1 MIEWLKQRSE
11 LKISI
16 ITVCFNSQATIAQTL
31 QSVAMQ
37 CWPDIEHIIIDGA
50 STDDTVKIIE
60 QNTHANLRLISEPD
74 YGIYDAMNKGLAL
87 ATGDYVAFLNSDD
100 LYSRSDAIRLVVE
113 KAIGTGADCIMGNVQ
128 FFDDD
133 PQQPS
138 GRHYSAQ
145 GFSRWWI
152 KLGIMPPHPGLFVR
166 RSLLDEAGGFDISYQ
181 LAADFDL
188 IARIVLRHNASWS
201 TLGET
206 ITLFRT
212 GGLST
217 RGGLLRPALSKE
229 FARSLSQLS
238 VPWPRARILLRY
250 PIKAFQF
257 IPSKDNNPG

>member
-1 MIEWLKQRSE
+1 MESYLNYANEGMNDRHLKFLESVPYYIELD
-11 LKISI
+11 
-16 ITVCFNSQATIAQTL
+16 N
-31 QSVAMQ
+31 
-37 CWPDIEHIIIDGA
+37 
-50 STDDTVKIIE
+50 
-60 QNTHANLRLISEPD
+60 
-74 YGIYDAMNKGLAL
+74 Y
-87 ATGDYVAFLNSDD
+87 
-100 LYSRSDAIRLVVE
+100 
-113 KAIGTGADCIMGNVQ
+113 
-128 FFDDD
+128 
-133 PQQPS
+133 
-138 GRHYSAQ
+138 
-145 GFSRWWI
+145 
-152 KLGIMPPHPGLFVR
+152 LFVH
-166 RSLLDEAGGFDISYQ
+166 GGFAWKTKFDISYQ